1 LIEKTLLKI
10 ALDLSLS
17 LPKKAHYQRLMLAVN
32 EVMPCDAVALLELQG
47 DELVPVAV
55 DGLSPEV
62 LGMRFPPAKHPRLK
76 AILSSRK
83 PIRFDA
89 DSSYPDPYDG
99 LLAVDPKRVLDV
111 HDCMGCCLYVEENLV
126 GVLTLD
132 ALHVGAF
139 ASVDDVTV
147 ATLAALAA
155 ATIRNAEM
163 IARLEK
169 QKQQATWLNHELV
182 KEARDA
188 QGGEFIGE
196 SPTMLELKNEIKVVA
211 SSELSVLITGETG
224 VGKEVVARTVHADSH
239 RSEAAL
245 VQINCA
251 ALSENIAES
260 ELFGH
265 VKGAFT
271 GANKDRMGKFELA
284 NNGTLFLDE
293 IGELSLNIQA
303 KLLRAIQ
310 EGEIQRVGADKN
322 IYVDVRIIAATN
334 RNLSEEV
341 AQGRFR
347 EDLYHRLSVFPLNVP
362 PLRDRID
369 DIPLLSGFIL
379 KNIKGKIGTNNVRMS
394 KTVLHK
400 LMQYDWPGNV
410 RELQH
415 VLMRAALRAAANTK
429 GKVGVIELKHLG
441 LEFVE
446 QNQAVKSQR
455 TEKIAN
461 QKPGDDQDFDTN
473 EMRSNNIA
481 PLIST
486 ENKSYNEIL
495 SDFQRQLIT
504 QAMDENDHVWAKAA
518 RQLQL
523 DRGNLYRQAKRLGL
537 T

>member
-1 LIEKTLLKI
+1 LLEKTLLKI

-17 LPKKAHYQRLMLAVN
+17 LPKKAHYQRLMQAVN

-55 DGLSPEV
+55 DGLTLEV
-62 LGMRFPPAKHPRLK
+62 LGMRFLPKQHPRLK
-76 AILSSRK
+76 AILSSRN
-83 PIRFDA
+83 PIRFDS

-99 LLAVDPKRVLDV
+99 LLAIDPKRVLDV

-132 ALHVGAF
+132 ALKVGAF
-139 ASVDDVTV
+139 SNIDDITI

-155 ATIRNAEM
+155 ATIRNANM
-163 IARLEK
+163 IAKLEK
-169 QKQQATWLNHELV
+169 KNQQAMNLTHELV
-182 KEARDA
+182 EDARKA
-188 QGGEFIGE
+188 KGQEFIGD
-196 SPTMLELKNEIKVVA
+196 SVKMLELKNEIKVVA

-224 VGKEVVARTVHADSH
+224 VGKEVVARTVHADSK
-239 RSEAAL
+239 RCDEAI

-284 NNGTLFLDE
+284 NHGTLFLDE

-334 RNLSEEV
+334 RDLSAEV
-341 AQGRFR
+341 AKGRFR
-347 EDLYHRLSVFPLNVP
+347 EDLYHRLSVFPLKVP
-362 PLRDRID
+362 SLRERMD
-369 DIPLLSGFIL
+369 DIPLLCGFII
-379 KNIKGKIGTNNVRMS
+379 NSIKGKIGSDNVRVS
-394 KTVLHK
+394 KSAMNK
-400 LMQYDWPGNV
+400 LIQYDWPGNV

-415 VLMRAALRAAANTK
+415 VIMRGALRSSANAA
-429 GKVGVIELKHLG
+429 GKKAVIEPSHLG
-441 LEFVE
+441 LDFA
-446 QNQAVKSQR
+446 AV
-455 TEKIAN
+455 
-461 QKPGDDQDFDTN
+461 N
-473 EMRSNNIA
+473 EADLSKNIPAVSSDNRSFNDVVA
-481 PLIST
+481 
-486 ENKSYNEIL
+486 
-495 SDFQRQLIT
+495 DFQRQLIKQT
-504 QAMDENDHVWAKAA
+504 MAENDQVWAKAA